1 MPMMRV
7 PFLPYKDASPSVRAI
22 WDEQVQHNGRMTNMK
37 RTLAHSLPALDALL
51 TWYPLHDAVAGFLGE
66 RATTIFTLAISLQT
80 DCLICSTFF
89 RRILTEDGDNP
100 DALRLDEREEILAE
114 FGRQLA
120 VDSNQVGDAL
130 YARVAGFLTPQQI
143 VTLTAFGAIMIAT
156 NVFNNALNIE
166 LDEYL
171 LPYRASS
178 KDGET
183 GEGGEGDGQ

>member
-1 MPMMRV
+1 MTRI
-7 PFLPYKDASPSVRAI
+7 PFLPYEDASPSVRTV
-22 WDEQVQHNGRMTNMK
+22 WDAQVQHNGRMTNMK

-51 TWYPLHDAVAGFLGE
+51 TWYPLHDAVAGFIGE
-66 RATTIFTLAISLQT
+66 RATMVFTLAISLQT

-89 RRILTEDGDNP
+89 RRILTDDGENP
-100 DALRLDEREEILAE
+100 DALGLDEREEVLAE

-120 VDSNQVGDAL
+120 ADSNQVDNAL
-130 YARVAGFLTPQQI
+130 YARVAAFLTPQQI

-156 NVFNNALNIE
+156 NVFNNALRIE

-178 KDGET
+178 KGAETAEGRDG
-183 GEGGEGDGQ
+183 DVR